1 MSQEKYMS
9 NYVDLLK
16 STLNDQISRNLQLQ
30 ATAKTQGEI
39 ITEMSAQVTNAA
51 ENLQVEN
58 SQALALATQKQ
69 QELSEQVNSLTKR
82 IEQLN
87 VDKQSEVVKLTE
99 YFKNQIAQS
108 NTDRASETSNY
119 KKTLGDLTK
128 RINELQIANIEYQNQ
143 LAAPNNVQTELE
155 NTNILVENLKA
166 ELVSMDKELSHM
178 DTLKNQLINTQ
189 GMVQERDAIID
200 ELNATIENLKTT
212 PTKKKKTSVE
222 SDEPVSTL
230 ETATQ
235 ENGGSF

>member
-119 KKTLGDLTK
+119 KKTLADLTK

-143 LAAPNNVQTELE
+143 LTAPNNIQTELE

-222 SDEPVSTL
+222 LDEPVSTL

>member
-16 STLNDQISRNLQLQ
+16 TTLNDQIGRNLQLQ

-39 ITEMSAQVTNAA
+39 ITEMNAQVTNAA

-58 SQALALATQKQ
+58 SQALVLATQKQ
-69 QELSEQVNSLTKR
+69 QELMEQVSILIKQN
-82 IEQLN
+82 EQLK
-87 VDKQSEVVKLTE
+87 VDKQNEVTKLTE

-108 NTDRASETSNY
+108 NNDRATETSNY
-119 KKTLGDLTK
+119 KKTLGDLTQ
-128 RINELQIANIEYQNQ
+128 RMNELQIANNEYQNQ
-143 LAAPNNVQTELE
+143 LAAPNNLQSDLD
-155 NTNILVENLKA
+155 NTSVLVENLRA
-166 ELVSMDKELSHM
+166 ELVSMDKELVHM

-189 GMVQERDAIID
+189 GMVQERDAIIG
-200 ELNATIENLKTT
+200 ELNATIESLKTT
-212 PTKKKKTSVE
+212 TTKKKKANVE

>member
-16 STLNDQISRNLQLQ
+16 TTLNDQIGRNLQLQ

-58 SQALALATQKQ
+58 SQALVLATQKQ
-69 QELSEQVNSLTKR
+69 QELMEQVNISIKQN
-82 IEQLN
+82 EQLK
-87 VDKQSEVVKLTE
+87 VDKQNEVTKLTE

-108 NTDRASETSNY
+108 NNDRATETSNY
-119 KKTLGDLTK
+119 KKTLGDLTQ
-128 RINELQIANIEYQNQ
+128 RMNELQIANNEYQNQ
-143 LAAPNNVQTELE
+143 LAAPNNLQSDLD
-155 NTNILVENLKA
+155 NTSVLVENLRA
-166 ELVSMDKELSHM
+166 ELVSMDKELVHM

-189 GMVQERDAIID
+189 GMVQERDAIIG
-200 ELNATIENLKTT
+200 ELNATIESLKTT
-212 PTKKKKTSVE
+212 TKKKKANVE

>member
-16 STLNDQISRNLQLQ
+16 TTLNDQIGRNLQLQ

-39 ITEMSAQVTNAA
+39 ITEMNAQVTNAA

-58 SQALALATQKQ
+58 SQALVLATQKQ
-69 QELSEQVNSLTKR
+69 QELMEQVNILIKQN
-82 IEQLN
+82 EQLK
-87 VDKQSEVVKLTE
+87 VDKQNEVTKLTE

-108 NTDRASETSNY
+108 NNDRATETSNY
-119 KKTLGDLTK
+119 KKTLGDLTQ
-128 RINELQIANIEYQNQ
+128 RMNELQIANNEYQNQ
-143 LAAPNNVQTELE
+143 LAAPNNLQSDLD
-155 NTNILVENLKA
+155 NTSVLVENLRA
-166 ELVSMDKELSHM
+166 ELVSMDKELVHM

-189 GMVQERDAIID
+189 GMVQERDAIIG
-200 ELNATIENLKTT
+200 ELNATIESLKTT
-212 PTKKKKTSVE
+212 TKKKKANVE

>member
-16 STLNDQISRNLQLQ
+16 TTLNDQIGRNLQLQ

-39 ITEMSAQVTNAA
+39 ITEMNAQVTNAA

-58 SQALALATQKQ
+58 SQALVLAAQKQ
-69 QELSEQVNSLTKR
+69 QELMEQVNILIKQN
-82 IEQLN
+82 EQLK
-87 VDKQSEVVKLTE
+87 VDKQNEVTKLTE

-108 NTDRASETSNY
+108 NNDRATETSNY
-119 KKTLGDLTK
+119 KKTLGDLTQ
-128 RINELQIANIEYQNQ
+128 RMNELQIANNEYQNQ
-143 LAAPNNVQTELE
+143 LAAPNNLQSDLD
-155 NTNILVENLKA
+155 NTSVLVENLRA
-166 ELVSMDKELSHM
+166 ELVSMDKELVHM

-189 GMVQERDAIID
+189 GMVQERDAIIG
-200 ELNATIENLKTT
+200 ELNATIESLKTT
-212 PTKKKKTSVE
+212 TTKKKKANVE

>member
-16 STLNDQISRNLQLQ
+16 TTLNDQIGRNLQLQ

-58 SQALALATQKQ
+58 SQALVLATQKQ
-69 QELSEQVNSLTKR
+69 QELVEQVNILIKQN
-82 IEQLN
+82 EQLK
-87 VDKQSEVVKLTE
+87 VDKQNEVTKLTE

-108 NTDRASETSNY
+108 NNDRATETSNY
-119 KKTLGDLTK
+119 KKTLGDLTQ
-128 RINELQIANIEYQNQ
+128 RMNELQIANNEYQNQ
-143 LAAPNNVQTELE
+143 LAAPNNLQSDLD
-155 NTNILVENLKA
+155 NTSVLVENLRA
-166 ELVSMDKELSHM
+166 ELVSMDKELVHM

-189 GMVQERDAIID
+189 GMVQERDAIIG
-200 ELNATIENLKTT
+200 ELNATIESLKTT
-212 PTKKKKTSVE
+212 TKKKKANVE

>member
-16 STLNDQISRNLQLQ
+16 TTLNDQIGRNLQLQ

-58 SQALALATQKQ
+58 SQALVLATQKQ
-69 QELSEQVNSLTKR
+69 QELMEQVNILIKQN
-82 IEQLN
+82 EQLK
-87 VDKQSEVVKLTE
+87 VDKQNEVTKLTE

-108 NTDRASETSNY
+108 NNDRATETSNY
-119 KKTLGDLTK
+119 KKTLGDLTQ
-128 RINELQIANIEYQNQ
+128 RMNELQIANNEYQNQ
-143 LAAPNNVQTELE
+143 LAAPNNLQSDLD
-155 NTNILVENLKA
+155 NTSVLVENLRA
-166 ELVSMDKELSHM
+166 ELVSMDKELVHM

-189 GMVQERDAIID
+189 GMVQERDAIIG
-200 ELNATIENLKTT
+200 ELNATIESLKTT
-212 PTKKKKTSVE
+212 TTKKKKANVE
-222 SDEPVSTL
+222 LDEPVSTL

>member
-16 STLNDQISRNLQLQ
+16 TTLNDQIGRNLQLQ

-58 SQALALATQKQ
+58 SQALVLATQKQ
-69 QELSEQVNSLTKR
+69 QELMEQVNILIKQN
-82 IEQLN
+82 EQLK
-87 VDKQSEVVKLTE
+87 VDKQNEVTKLTE

-108 NTDRASETSNY
+108 NNDRATETSNY
-119 KKTLGDLTK
+119 KKTLGDLTQ
-128 RINELQIANIEYQNQ
+128 RMNELQIANNEYQNQ
-143 LAAPNNVQTELE
+143 LAAPNNLQSDLD
-155 NTNILVENLKA
+155 NTSVLVENLRA
-166 ELVSMDKELSHM
+166 ELVSMDKELVHM

-189 GMVQERDAIID
+189 GMVQERDAIIG
-200 ELNATIENLKTT
+200 ELNATIESLKTT
-212 PTKKKKTSVE
+212 TKKKKANVE

>member
-16 STLNDQISRNLQLQ
+16 TTLNDQIGRNLQLQ

-39 ITEMSAQVTNAA
+39 ITEMNAQVTNAA

-58 SQALALATQKQ
+58 SQALVLATQKQ
-69 QELSEQVNSLTKR
+69 QELMEQVNILIKQN
-82 IEQLN
+82 EQLK
-87 VDKQSEVVKLTE
+87 VDKQNEVTKLTE

-108 NTDRASETSNY
+108 NNDRATETSNY
-119 KKTLGDLTK
+119 KKTLGDLTQ
-128 RINELQIANIEYQNQ
+128 RMNELQIANNEYQNQ
-143 LAAPNNVQTELE
+143 LAAPNNLQSDLD
-155 NTNILVENLKA
+155 NTSVLVENLRA
-166 ELVSMDKELSHM
+166 ELVSMDKELVHM

-189 GMVQERDAIID
+189 GMVQERDAIIG
-200 ELNATIENLKTT
+200 ELNATIESLKTT
-212 PTKKKKTSVE
+212 TTKKKKANVE

>member
-16 STLNDQISRNLQLQ
+16 TTLNDQIGRNLQLQ

-58 SQALALATQKQ
+58 SQALVLATQKQ
-69 QELSEQVNSLTKR
+69 QELMEQVNILIKQN
-82 IEQLN
+82 EQLK
-87 VDKQSEVVKLTE
+87 VDKQNEVTKLTE

-108 NTDRASETSNY
+108 NNDRATETSNY
-119 KKTLGDLTK
+119 KKTLGDLTQ
-128 RINELQIANIEYQNQ
+128 RMNELQIVNNEYQNQ
-143 LAAPNNVQTELE
+143 LAAPNNLQSDLD
-155 NTNILVENLKA
+155 NTSVLVENLRA
-166 ELVSMDKELSHM
+166 ELVSMDKELVHM

-189 GMVQERDAIID
+189 GMVQERDAIIG
-200 ELNATIENLKTT
+200 ELNATIESLKTT
-212 PTKKKKTSVE
+212 TKKKKANVE

>member
-16 STLNDQISRNLQLQ
+16 TTLNDQIGRNLQLQ

-39 ITEMSAQVTNAA
+39 ITEMNAQVTNAA

-58 SQALALATQKQ
+58 SQALVLAAQKQ
-69 QELSEQVNSLTKR
+69 QELMEQVNILIKQN
-82 IEQLN
+82 EQLK
-87 VDKQSEVVKLTE
+87 VDKQNEVTKLTE

-108 NTDRASETSNY
+108 NNDRATETSNY
-119 KKTLGDLTK
+119 KKTLGDLTQ
-128 RINELQIANIEYQNQ
+128 RMNELQIVNNEYQNQ
-143 LAAPNNVQTELE
+143 LAAPNNLQSDLD
-155 NTNILVENLKA
+155 NTSVLVENLRA
-166 ELVSMDKELSHM
+166 ELVSMDKELVHM

-189 GMVQERDAIID
+189 GMVQERDAIIG
-200 ELNATIENLKTT
+200 ELNATIESLKTT
-212 PTKKKKTSVE
+212 TKKKKANVE

>member
-16 STLNDQISRNLQLQ
+16 TTLNDQIGRNLQLQ

-58 SQALALATQKQ
+58 SQALVLATQKQ
-69 QELSEQVNSLTKR
+69 QELVEQVNILIKQN
-82 IEQLN
+82 EQLK
-87 VDKQSEVVKLTE
+87 VDKQNEVTKLTE

-108 NTDRASETSNY
+108 NNDRATETSNY
-119 KKTLGDLTK
+119 KKTLGDLTQ
-128 RINELQIANIEYQNQ
+128 RMNELQIANNEYQNQ
-143 LAAPNNVQTELE
+143 LAAPNNLQSDLD
-155 NTNILVENLKA
+155 NTIVLVENLRA
-166 ELVSMDKELSHM
+166 ELVSMDKELVHM

-189 GMVQERDAIID
+189 GMVQERDAIIG
-200 ELNATIENLKTT
+200 ELNATIESLKTT
-212 PTKKKKTSVE
+212 TKKKKANVE